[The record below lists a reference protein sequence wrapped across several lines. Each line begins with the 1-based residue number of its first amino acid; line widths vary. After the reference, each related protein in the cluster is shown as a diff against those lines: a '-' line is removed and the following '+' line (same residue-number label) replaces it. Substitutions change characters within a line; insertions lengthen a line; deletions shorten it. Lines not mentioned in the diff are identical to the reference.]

1 MIKPPQGPTRSFR
14 PRRPPRPSVAPSATE
29 TPWCFSLSLD
39 RLLFSTFPFQL
50 LLQTP
55 TARRHH
61 TRAMSV
67 TTNERANP
75 PPRRKSCAA
84 CTRAKRRCD
93 LAHPTCTRCAGR
105 GLACHYPPRR
115 GSPRSP
121 LPSPHTPTLPVT
133 PDFSIDEL
141 LDDFWARDV
150 CAPDPLPL
158 PDFGAPPAPT
168 VELSPQGDG
177 CGEAQPPGPIDM
189 CNMVVMDAERQ
200 LVRIGGGMAGSGIGD
215 RVECIP
221 YFISE
226 RLKYVFDYLPETPKE
241 LVDTMGTPW
250 CHPMVFEDQ
259 TPKAFEGN
267 FPHPPH
273 TRPLLES
280 LTNDDRP
287 HLLLRPLRLK
297 KPHE

>member
-1 MIKPPQGPTRSFR
+1 
-14 PRRPPRPSVAPSATE
+14 
-29 TPWCFSLSLD
+29 
-39 RLLFSTFPFQL
+39 
-50 LLQTP
+50 
-55 TARRHH
+55 
-61 TRAMSV
+61 MSV

-121 LPSPHTPTLPVT
+121 LPSPHTPTLPAT

-150 CAPDPLPL
+150 CAAHPLPL

-168 VELSPQGDG
+168 VEISPQISSQGDG
-177 CGEAQPPGPIDM
+177 CGDTQPPGPIDI
-189 CNMVVMDAERQ
+189 CNMVVVDAERQ
-200 LVRIGGGMAGSGIGD
+200 LVKIDGAVSGIGD

-226 RLKYVFDYLPETPKE
+226 RLTYVFEYLPETPKE
-241 LVDTMGTPW
+241 LVETMGTPW
-250 CHPMVFEDQ
+250 CHPMVFKDQ

-267 FPHPPH
+267 LPQ
-273 TRPLLES
+273 S
-280 LTNDDRP
+280 LTYTRTPLEVRINHNRRP
-287 HLLLRPLRLK
+287 LLLRPLRLK
-297 KPHE
+297 EPRE